1 MQEIDAL
8 VATAKVDTTRGDW
21 RTKLPKPQAVA
32 FAADKAYYA
41 DMTTNKGPLRIR
53 LFTTESPMHATSF
66 LYLARLGFFDG
77 LAFHRVIKGFMAQGG
92 CPLGT
97 GTGGPGYRFDGEFT
111 PQLRHDRAGLL
122 SQANAGPGT
131 DGSQFFLTFVPTAWL
146 DDKHTIFGA
155 VEGGLETLQAL
166 EAAGSERGT
175 PQEPLRIEK
184 VTCEV
189 APA

>member
-8 VATAKVDTTRGDW
+8 VAAAKVDTTRKDW
-21 RTKLPKPQAVA
+21 RTKLPKPQAA
-32 FAADKAYYA
+32 TFAADKAYYA
-41 DMTTNKGPLRIR
+41 DMATNKGPLRIR
-53 LFTTESPMHATSF
+53 LFTAEAPMHATSF

-97 GTGGPGYRFDGEFT
+97 GTGGPGYRFDGEFDSA
-111 PQLRHDRAGLL
+111 LRHDRAGLL

-155 VEGGLETLQAL
+155 VVGGLETLQAL

-189 APA
+189 ASA

>member
-8 VATAKVDTTRGDW
+8 VAAAKVDTTRGDW
-21 RTKLPKPQAVA
+21 RTKLPKPQAAA
-32 FAADKAYYA
+32 FAADKTYYA
-41 DMTTNKGPLRIR
+41 DMATNKGPLRIR
-53 LFTTESPMHATSF
+53 LFTAEAPMHATSF

-131 DGSQFFLTFVPTAWL
+131 DGSQFFLTFLPTAWL

-155 VEGGLETLQAL
+155 VVGGLETLQAL

>member
-1 MQEIDAL
+1 MQDIDAL
-8 VATAKVDTTRGDW
+8 VAAAKADTAQDGW
-21 RTKLPKPQAVA
+21 RTRLPKPKAVA
-32 FAADKAYYA
+32 FAPGKTYFA
-41 DMTTNKGPLRIR
+41 DMATNKGPLRIR
-53 LFTTESPMHATSF
+53 LFTAEAPMHATSF

-111 PQLRHDRAGLL
+111 PKLRHDRAGLL

-131 DGSQFFLTFVPTAWL
+131 DGSQFFLTFLPTAWL
-146 DDKHTIFGA
+146 DDKHTIFGEVVA
-155 VEGGLETLQAL
+155 GLETLQAL

-175 PQEPLRIEK
+175 PKEPLRIER
-184 VTCEV
+184 VSCEV
-189 APA
+189 AEG